1 MRNLF
6 AKPARRYS
14 LAATVVILIGGGFL
28 YTQAIAENP
37 AAGQMPPP
45 PAVTVSTIQA
55 QEIRTWDSFSGRL
68 AAVASVEIKPLVGG
82 TVQQVTF
89 QDGQTVNKG
98 QPLFVIDPRPHQ
110 AALNRAKAQL
120 QAARAQ
126 AKLSQ
131 DEFQRS
137 QHLLDDNLISKSQ
150 YDATA
155 TDKQSAF
162 AAVTEAEASLQQAE
176 LNVEYANITAPV
188 TGRIS
193 RAEITEGNVV
203 EAGPNAPVLA
213 KIVANEKF
221 YVEFNVDEQT
231 YIQLS
236 RLSASPETMPI
247 EVTLDGDDVVY
258 TGNFHAFDNQLDA
271 ESGTIRARAIV
282 ENTDKVLT
290 AGMYTRVRLG
300 SPQKNSVFLVPESA
314 IGTNQSKKFVMV
326 VDAQNTARYREV
338 ALGEQWNNQRV
349 IRKGLEEGDR
359 VIINGLSHVRPDTP
373 VSPTDSS
380 KIALAN

>member
-1 MRNLF
+1 MRNPF
-6 AKPARRYS
+6 AKSARRYS
-14 LAATVVILIGGGFL
+14 LAVVVVSLIGGGFL
-28 YTQAIAENP
+28 YTQAVADKP

-45 PAVTVSTIQA
+45 PSVTVSTIQV

-68 AAVASVEIKPLVGG
+68 SAVASVEIKPLVGG
-82 TVQQVTF
+82 TVQQVLF
-89 QDGQTVNKG
+89 HDGQNVTKG

-137 QHLLDDNLISKSQ
+137 QHLLNDNLISQSQ

-155 TDKQSAF
+155 TDKQSTF
-162 AAVTEAEASLQQAE
+162 AVVTEAEASLQQAE

-203 EAGPNAPVLA
+203 ESGPNAPVLA

-236 RLSASPETMPI
+236 RQSAAPASMPI

-258 TGNFHAFDNQLDA
+258 HGNFHAFDNQLDA
-271 ESGTIRARAIV
+271 ASGTIRARAIV

-290 AGMYTRVRLG
+290 AGMYARVRLG
-300 SPQKNSVFLVPESA
+300 SPQKNSVLLVPESA
-314 IGTNQSKKFVMV
+314 IGTNQSKKFVLV

-338 ALGEQWNNQRV
+338 SLGAQWNNQRV
-349 IRKGLEEGDR
+349 IRTGIAEGDR

-373 VSPTDSS
+373 VTPTDAG
-380 KIALAN
+380 KLALAD